1 MSNPN
6 PIPNQ
11 ISEPNLPE
19 SRWVDLYKIAGVVTL
34 IMILLIPIQIIIYM
48 LWPTPETALE
58 SFTLLQQNKLAGLLS
73 LELTYIISNALAIPL
88 YLAFYT
94 ALRRVN
100 PSLMAIATA
109 AGLLAV
115 AVVLT
120 ARPAFD
126 LLFLSDQYAA
136 ATTDAQR
143 AMLLAAGQAKIALN
157 YGTAQHVHYVLGALA
172 LLIISVVMLHS
183 TVFSKTTATLG
194 ILANVL
200 AFGLY
205 VPKIGVYVSIL
216 SVFPFLT
223 LWLVLCARTFFQL
236 GRRKR
241 ETQYQDQLAPQ
252 EFTVQQDPGRA

>member
-1 MSNPN
+1 MSNQN

-11 ISEPNLPE
+11 IGEQNIPK
-19 SRWVDLYKIAGVVTL
+19 SRWVDLYKIAGVATM

-88 YLAFYT
+88 YLAFYV

-100 PSLMAIATA
+100 PSLMAVAATA
-109 AGLLAV
+109 GLIAV

-126 LLFLSDQYAA
+126 LLFLSNQYAA
-136 ATTDAQR
+136 ATTDPQR
-143 AMLLAAGQAKIALN
+143 AMLLAAEQAKIALN
-157 YGTAQHVHYVLGALA
+157 FGTAQNVHYVLGALA
-172 LLIISVVMLHS
+172 LLIISVVMMRS
-183 TVFSKTTATLG
+183 TVFSKLTATLG

-205 VPKIGVYVSIL
+205 VPNIGVYISIL

-223 LWLVLCARTFFQL
+223 LWLLLCARTFFQL
-236 GRRKR
+236 GQTNR
-241 ETQYQDQLAPQ
+241 ETQHQDQLAPP
-252 EFTVQQDPGRA
+252 ETTYQQDPGGA

>member
-1 MSNPN
+1 MSPTK
-6 PIPNQ
+6 PNQ
-11 ISEPNLPE
+11 ISDVQTEN
-19 SRWVDLYKIAGVVTL
+19 SHWKDLYNIAGGAVL
-34 IMILLIPIQIIIYM
+34 IMVLFIPIQIVIYM

-58 SFTLLQQNKLAGLLS
+58 SFMLFQENKIVALLS
-73 LELTYIISNALAIPL
+73 QELTYIITNALAIPL
-88 YLAFYT
+88 YLAFYV
-94 ALRRVN
+94 ALRRVH

-109 AGLLAV
+109 AGLIAV
-115 AVVLT
+115 VVVLT

-157 YGTAQHVHYVLGALA
+157 FGTAQNVHYVLGALA
-172 LLIISVVMLHS
+172 LLIISFIMLRS
-183 TVFSKTTATLG
+183 DVFSKTTAYLG

-205 VPKIGVYVSIL
+205 VPNIGIYLSIL

-223 LWLVLCARTFFQL
+223 VWMLLCARTFFQL
-236 GRRKR
+236 GRRHSKAQPQQ
-241 ETQYQDQLAPQ
+241 ESPSHPYTYQG
-252 EFTVQQDPGRA
+252 DPEGV

>member
-1 MSNPN
+1 MSHPT
-6 PIPNQ
+6 PNQ
-11 ISEPNLPE
+11 IAEQNISN
-19 SRWVDLYKIAGVVTL
+19 SRWVDLYKIAGVATL
-34 IMILLIPIQIIIYM
+34 IMILLIPLQIIIYM

-88 YLAFYT
+88 YLALYV

-100 PSLMAIATA
+100 PSLMAVATA
-109 AGLLAV
+109 AGLIAV

-157 YGTAQHVHYVLGALA
+157 FGTAQHVHYVLGALA
-172 LLIISVVMLHS
+172 LLIISVVMLRS

-205 VPKIGVYVSIL
+205 VPNIGVYISIL

-223 LWLVLCARTFFQL
+223 LWLLLCARTFFQL
-236 GRRKR
+236 GRRNK
-241 ETQYQDQLAPQ
+241 ETQHQNQLAPQ
-252 EFTVQQDPGRA
+252 EYTYQQDPGGA

>member
-1 MSNPN
+1 MSHPT
-6 PIPNQ
+6 PNQ
-11 ISEPNLPE
+11 IAEQNISN
-19 SRWVDLYKIAGVVTL
+19 SRWVDLYKIAGVATL
-34 IMILLIPIQIIIYM
+34 IMILLIPLQIIIYM

-88 YLAFYT
+88 YLALYV

-100 PSLMAIATA
+100 PSLMAVATA
-109 AGLLAV
+109 AGLIAV

-143 AMLLAAGQAKIALN
+143 AMLQAAGQAKIALN
-157 YGTAQHVHYVLGALA
+157 FGTAQHVHYVLGALA
-172 LLIISVVMLHS
+172 LLIISVVMLRS

-205 VPKIGVYVSIL
+205 VPNLGVYISIL

-223 LWLVLCARTFFQL
+223 LWLLLCARTFFQL
-236 GRRKR
+236 GRRNK
-241 ETQYQDQLAPQ
+241 ETQHQNQLAPQ
-252 EFTVQQDPGRA
+252 EYTYQQDPGGA